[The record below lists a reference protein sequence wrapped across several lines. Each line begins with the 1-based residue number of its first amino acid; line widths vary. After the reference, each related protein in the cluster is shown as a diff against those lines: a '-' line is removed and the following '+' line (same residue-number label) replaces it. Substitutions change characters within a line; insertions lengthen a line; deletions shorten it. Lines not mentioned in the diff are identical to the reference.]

1 MSAGTRCTACTV
13 LTIRPNHMISA
24 EHQAAPGGCLGDLL
38 RDVYHHHRS
47 REDHSPRLCPQ
58 SLAYCSRGMRSP
70 PGGTLARGRR
80 QTSRRPL
87 LNTRYLLGGTHSS
100 TAVPYLHSPAAGT
113 ESQRRAAAL
122 AQFAYSLSSGSHAG
136 VRCAWQGC
144 LMEGMLL
151 KQGGKRSDAFKK
163 RWITLSGV
171 TLTYRSSKAAPA
183 LGEVPMAEVL
193 GMAVSDAPE
202 GADNA
207 GNCTQLQWRKS
218 CAGLDADYRRAHS
231 YSVGQVTAFPFAS
244 SVGRI
249 QASEV
254 VEVSRPTMVELGG
267 ASSLSVSRARRLLR
281 LEREREREREREKFY

>member
-1 MSAGTRCTACTV
+1 
-13 LTIRPNHMISA
+13 
-24 EHQAAPGGCLGDLL
+24 
-38 RDVYHHHRS
+38 
-47 REDHSPRLCPQ
+47 
-58 SLAYCSRGMRSP
+58 
-70 PGGTLARGRR
+70 
-80 QTSRRPL
+80 
-87 LNTRYLLGGTHSS
+87 
-100 TAVPYLHSPAAGT
+100 
-113 ESQRRAAAL
+113 
-122 AQFAYSLSSGSHAG
+122 
-136 VRCAWQGC
+136 
-144 LMEGMLL
+144 MEGMLL

-281 LEREREREREREKFY
+281 LEREREREREVLLTIKK